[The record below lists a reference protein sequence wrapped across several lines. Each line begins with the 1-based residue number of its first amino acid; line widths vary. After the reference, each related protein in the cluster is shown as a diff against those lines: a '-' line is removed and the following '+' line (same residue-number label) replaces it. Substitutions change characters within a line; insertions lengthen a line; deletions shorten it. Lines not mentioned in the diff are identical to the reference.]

1 MNCFKGPF
9 LFSLAFFAASLAQS
23 AAVVKFATLAP
34 EGSTWMNVM
43 KEWNQELEQKSGGE
57 LKFRFYAGGISGDEK
72 DMVKK
77 IRFGQLHSGGFT
89 GVGLGEIAPEAR
101 ILDAP
106 FLFKTSAEADHIY
119 QAFDKEWRGAFEK
132 NGYVLLGWAEVGF
145 IYFFSNTPVRNLQD
159 LKGVKMWMWEG
170 DPIAEVSFKTMGVH
184 PVPLSIT
191 DVMTSLQ
198 TGLID
203 GVYSS
208 PLAILALQW
217 FTKTKFMSDF
227 QLANASGAVLISK
240 KSFDALPKVQQDLLL
255 ATGKKYLSQ
264 LTHASRKENIQAIE
278 ALKRNGIQVTSLQS
292 PDDARKFEDM
302 GRSARK
308 ALVGRLYSQDLLD
321 KVEKSLQEFRSKPK
335 K

>member
-1 MNCFKGPF
+1 MVCRNRGFPTRWPGKKPNACLEKSMSCFKGPF

-132 NGYVLLGWAEVGF
+132 NGYVLLGWAEV
-145 IYFFSNTPVRNLQD
+145 
-159 LKGVKMWMWEG
+159 
-170 DPIAEVSFKTMGVH
+170 
-184 PVPLSIT
+184 
-191 DVMTSLQ
+191 
-198 TGLID
+198 
-203 GVYSS
+203 
-208 PLAILALQW
+208 
-217 FTKTKFMSDF
+217 
-227 QLANASGAVLISK
+227 
-240 KSFDALPKVQQDLLL
+240 
-255 ATGKKYLSQ
+255 
-264 LTHASRKENIQAIE
+264 
-278 ALKRNGIQVTSLQS
+278 
-292 PDDARKFEDM
+292 
-302 GRSARK
+302 
-308 ALVGRLYSQDLLD
+308 
-321 KVEKSLQEFRSKPK
+321 
-335 K
+335 